1 MMLGPARLV
10 SIALVLSAAGALHV
24 ARAQPLEPLL
34 ACRAVAAPT
43 ERLACFDRESAALA
57 PALAPAPASPP
68 TPGPVSLPTPAP
80 ASSPAPAPVSTPA
93 PVAPATVTPVQAG
106 ARPVPPNVLSPVESF
121 GLTEAAAAQ
130 REVSAGTRAAA
141 LPYIDARLTQLTSSP
156 SGLLVF
162 TLDNGQVWK
171 QLAHE
176 GELLARV
183 GDSVRIARGWL
194 GSYSIRLPTGRSC
207 KVARVR

>member
-34 ACRAVAAPT
+34 ACRAVTAPT